1 MNSRLYRNIIFTFI
15 WIIYF
20 ILYYLLSHDYII
32 DYFTNKIIYW
42 NYILSYFN
50 AILGFFTSIWILWII
65 RDIFKYFLLKFFDEE
80 KNIFF
85 IDLLF
90 WFISVTKFFI
100 GLFVFIHYAILP
112 SFFELYLTKFYSV
125 SIILILVIYISKF
138 IDRFFEHELIKK
150 SKLKTQSKTLFP
162 FVNKIIIAFIWI
174 VWIITIFDN
183 IWYNISALLA
193 WAWIWWLA
201 IAFAA
206 QKSISNIFWAI
217 TIILNKP
224 FKIWDYVTVNW
235 VNWTVK
241 DIWLSYITIID
252 KLWHQVMIPNE
263 AIISTNVENFSIRE
277 NRRTDFSIWIS
288 FWTTLEKVWEGVNI
302 IETILEKYKSDW
314 TISNFRVNFDMF
326 WEFSLNI
333 RITYFSLLN
342 DDYILYLKQKENINL
357 EIKNRFKEASIEM
370 AFPTRELII
379 KKEI

>member
-1 MNSRLYRNIIFTFI
+1 MNSRLYRNIIFTFV

-20 ILYYLLSHDYII
+20 VLYYLLSHDYII
-32 DYFTNKIIYW
+32 DYFTNKILYW

-65 RDIFKYFLLKFFDEE
+65 RDIFKYFLLKFFDGE
-80 KNIFF
+80 KNNFF

-100 GLFVFIHYAILP
+100 WLFVFIHYAILP
-112 SFFELYLTKFYSV
+112 AFFELYLTKFYSV
-125 SIILILVIYISKF
+125 SIILILVIYVSKF
-138 IDRFFEHELIKK
+138 VDRFFEQELIKK
-150 SKLKTQSKTLFP
+150 SKLKTQSKILFP
-162 FVNKIIIAFIWI
+162 FINKIIIAFIWV

-241 DIWLSYITIID
+241 DIGLSYLTIID

-302 IETILEKYKSDW
+302 IENILEKYKLDG
-314 TISNFRVNFDMF
+314 TISSFRVNFDMF

-357 EIKNRFKEASIEM
+357 EIKNKFKEAKIEM